1 MVSSSSVAFLHLHYT
16 TVNNYTLCKT
26 EKGVKGITFYLPFT
40 VSQQNASIKF
50 MPTACSKS
58 HLSPSKNFKHF
69 SNNQF
74 PLPSL
79 KTKKNTH
86 PILGFSQAKQPPK
99 KFPKVK
105 DKSTEETP
113 MFPTDLIPNPLPK
126 PLCHTHTL

>member
-86 PILGFSQAKQPPK
+86 PILGFSQAKQATKEVP
-99 KFPKVK
+99 
-105 DKSTEETP
+105 
-113 MFPTDLIPNPLPK
+113 
-126 PLCHTHTL
+126 